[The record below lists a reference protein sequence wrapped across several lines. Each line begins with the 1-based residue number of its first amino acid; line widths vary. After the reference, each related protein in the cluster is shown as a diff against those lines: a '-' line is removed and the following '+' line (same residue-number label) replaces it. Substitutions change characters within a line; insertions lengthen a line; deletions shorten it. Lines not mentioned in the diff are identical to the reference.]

1 MFGTSSFGITIRNTE
16 TWPNL
21 VFIKQSAVSGE
32 RQLGWLS
39 ITYLH
44 MRQPNAC
51 RDPVTY
57 VKSDSEIPCSD
68 LSGFSFQVIYRD
80 AHPGGRSPLQGIP
93 TTAWRMFQHIARDV
107 QSMLS
112 ACIHLCSAPLLN
124 LHDLCEGHGNVTEN
138 DHMQPEGPIT
148 QVPLHGNLPA
158 ASLTLFI
165 LLLPPKF
172 PSSRSPAALTCI
184 PSVFI
189 HICRIALILKEER

>member
-1 MFGTSSFGITIRNTE
+1 MWNRQHSWLVVTLKWGWVEGSFPGLACPHAENRARAPACQSLVGVRTWKSRHPTCTERPSSFASPVLMFGTSSFGITIRNAE
-16 TWPNL
+16 TRPSL
-21 VFIKQSAVSGE
+21 VFTKQSAVFGE

-44 MRQPNAC
+44 IRQPNAC

-93 TTAWRMFQHIARDV
+93 TTAWGMFQHTARDV

-112 ACIHLCSAPLLN
+112 ACIHLCSAP
-124 LHDLCEGHGNVTEN
+124 C
-138 DHMQPEGPIT
+138 
-148 QVPLHGNLPA
+148 
-158 ASLTLFI
+158 
-165 LLLPPKF
+165 
-172 PSSRSPAALTCI
+172 
-184 PSVFI
+184 
-189 HICRIALILKEER
+189 